1 MTDYSD
7 EAVAKALAVLV
18 ESGPVSLDI
27 WQQAMSISNKRERRD
42 NNIYSASTVDLEKA
56 VQQEANHDTDWE
68 SVKYECQ
75 RH

>member
-42 NNIYSASTVDLEKA
+42 NNIYSTLL
-56 VQQEANHDTDWE
+56 
-68 SVKYECQ
+68 
-75 RH
+75 

>member
-68 SVKYECQ
+68 RVKYECQ